1 MSRSGI
7 NFFLFVNTGTTA
19 APIWTKVAGQRGGTL
34 NRSLDTIDLT
44 TKDSS
49 SWREIEGNFFEWSIE
64 FDALLIETDE
74 GFKHLETAFL
84 AKEKIMV
91 RFNTYLDTIYSG
103 TAILTDFPI
112 EAPFDAEATYSGTLQ
127 GSGELTR
134 TVATVP
140 GAPTAVAGTAGNTQ
154 VSVAFT
160 APVSTGGSAITSYIV
175 TSSPG
180 NITATGTA
188 SPIIVTGLT
197 NGTAYTFTVRAVNK
211 VGNSNASA
219 ASSSVTPTV

>member
-74 GFKHLETAFL
+74 GFKRLETAFL

-91 RFNTYLDTIYSG
+91 RFTTYLDTVYSG
-103 TAILTDFPI
+103 TD
-112 EAPFDAEATYSGTLQ
+112 
-127 GSGELTR
+127 R
-134 TVATVP
+134 K
-140 GAPTAVAGTAGNTQ
+140 
-154 VSVAFT
+154 SV
-160 APVSTGGSAITSYIV
+160 V
-175 TSSPG
+175 
-180 NITATGTA
+180 
-188 SPIIVTGLT
+188 
-197 NGTAYTFTVRAVNK
+197 
-211 VGNSNASA
+211 
-219 ASSSVTPTV
+219 

>member
-74 GFKHLETAFL
+74 GFKRLETAFL

-91 RFNTYLDTIYSG
+91 RFTTYLDTVYSG

-140 GAPTAVAGTAGNTQ
+140 GAPTAVVGTAGNAQ

-160 APVSTGGSAITSYIV
+160 APASNGGSAITGYIV

-188 SPIIVTGLT
+188 SPIVVAGLT
-197 NGTAYTFTVRAVNK
+197 NGTSYTFTVRAVNK

-219 ASSSVTPTV
+219 ASSSVTPVV